1 MLKDLENN
9 FEQTKT
15 LFYLIRKKDNWN
27 ENSKFKIKVLFL
39 QNQMNITIYWAILT
53 KVSSDSQVFKTQKC
67 VH

>member
-15 LFYLIRKKDNWN
+15 LFYLIRKEHNLN

-39 QNQMNITIYWAILT
+39 QNQMNITIYWANLT
-53 KVSSDSQVFKTQKC
+53 KVSSEVFKTQKC

>member
-15 LFYLIRKKDNWN
+15 LFYLIRKEHNLN

-39 QNQMNITIYWAILT
+39 QNQMNITIY
-53 KVSSDSQVFKTQKC
+53 
-67 VH
+67 

>member
-15 LFYLIRKKDNWN
+15 LFYLIRKEDNLN
-27 ENSKFKIKVLFL
+27 QNSKFKIKVLFL
-39 QNQMNITIYWAILT
+39 QNQMNITIYWNNLT
-53 KVSSDSQVFKTQKC
+53 KVSSEVFKTQKC

>member
-1 MLKDLENN
+1 M
-9 FEQTKT
+9 
-15 LFYLIRKKDNWN
+15 
-27 ENSKFKIKVLFL
+27 NSAKLFKIKVLFF